1 MEANPNPNPDP
12 NPNAGRMEVVW
23 KSSMGEAGRLQ
34 SNTVQRKLPVV
45 RGVEI
50 HLISAPSEV
59 HLETPF
65 EIVISVA
72 NTSASE
78 MQLQLMASTML
89 PPAPAAIVVE
99 GVCTRNL
106 GTFRPNSSQSVTIR
120 MLAIETGMHRVT
132 GLQLIDVLT
141 EQVREHAPTRLDCD
155 YNHILQNFVWTPW
168 CA

>member
-1 MEANPNPNPDP
+1 VEAHPNPNPDP

-72 NTSASE
+72 NTSSSE

-132 GLQLIDVLT
+132 GLQLIDVLS
-141 EQVREHAPTRLDCD
+141 EQVHEVGSLADIFVLGHRE
-155 YNHILQNFVWTPW
+155 
-168 CA
+168 